1 MNNKWKFIPS
11 FLSDVGAATPNE
23 ANEKETFIIICISGM
38 INEVFFVLPTSIHPR

>member
-23 ANEKETFIIICISGM
+23 ANEKETFFYYLYFR
-38 INEVFFVLPTSIHPR
+38 ED